1 MQQKK
6 AACTTLLFGS
16 TSGLNLPKYLIFYLF
31 RGSNPYSCLKPH
43 FCIFFEPFFVRF
55 GLTLIWEI
63 QPSNLPVFTKKPP
76 KSAVF
81 SMCIFFV
88 YPLWSRWQDSNL
100 RPLRPERSALPNWAT
115 PRQYTLYH
123 REKGISLYH
132 DKLHYGICSTSV
144 QSASSF
150 AGLDFTVFSHYI
162 THGIFC
168 QLFFC
173 WLNHYFSKKCMC

>member
-1 MQQKK
+1 MFTQKRPP
-6 AACTTLLFGS
+6 A
-16 TSGLNLPKYLIFYLF
+16 LPYYLIVQAALICPNIKIFGLF

-43 FCIFFEPFFVRF
+43 FCIFFELFFVRF
-55 GLTLIWEI
+55 GLTLIQEI

-76 KSAVF
+76 ISAVF

-115 PRQYTLYH
+115 PRQCTLYH
-123 REKGISLYH
+123 REKGISPYN
-132 DKLHYGICSTSV
+132 DKLHYGISSTSV

-150 AGLDFTVFSHYI
+150 AGLDFTVFSHYTI
-162 THGIFC
+162 GTT
-168 QLFFC
+168 LFH
-173 WLNHYFSKKCMC
+173 LTTT